1 MSQATQQL
9 DETRLAL
16 ADALQAGNWDAI
28 GELDQVCQVKIDQAM
43 HDDERDE

>member
-16 ADALQAGNWDAI
+16 ADALQA
-28 GELDQVCQVKIDQAM
+28 
-43 HDDERDE
+43 